1 MSARWNQKRPRCN
14 STRPG
19 ANGGLKSSVP
29 GNSGKRLAPGC
40 PPPLPPPSQARC
52 RADRWSQSARHLA
65 LHTGPRA
72 ACPTCRRRI
81 RLLVSLRLSCCSDCR
96 RGQRVHR
103 AASHVSPLAHV
114 TSSRA
119 RPASPA
125 HASSC
130 PAWPRPRQPRHA
142 PPLTP
147 SDEATPQP
155 RGFGRGGVR
164 QLCCQSANP
173 CTTPAA

>member
-1 MSARWNQKRPRCN
+1 MSARWNQRRPRCN
-14 STRPG
+14 STRPRT
-19 ANGGLKSSVP
+19 NGGLKSSVP
-29 GNSGKRLAPGC
+29 GTVGRGWPQDVHPSPPG
-40 PPPLPPPSQARC
+40 QARC
-52 RADRWSQSARHLA
+52 GADRWSPSVRLLA
-65 LHTGPRA
+65 LHKGPRA

-96 RGQRVHR
+96 RGQQVHR
-103 AASHVSPLAHV
+103 AASHVSPPAHV

-147 SDEATPQP
+147 SCEATPQP
-155 RGFGRGGVR
+155 RGLGPGCVLRLWSKTGF
-164 QLCCQSANP
+164 
-173 CTTPAA
+173 